1 MEKEKSL
8 NRLAQITQ
16 RQLALGLASGPID
29 QEEVVALSREALSL
43 ASSLFPLQGET
54 VEEEANLCLTLLM
67 AYTLSLYGPADR
79 LSRLDAL
86 SRRAASVLSRLAP
99 SALKVRLLAWSYAG
113 VEDERLLSEANE
125 IIAGWDRQR
134 LTEEQALALR
144 EMETFFV
151 LD

>member
-1 MEKEKSL
+1 MPHSPD
-8 NRLAQITQ
+8 
-16 RQLALGLASGPID
+16 GLH
-29 QEEVVALSREALSL
+29 
-43 ASSLFPLQGET
+43 
-54 VEEEANLCLTLLM
+54 
-67 AYTLSLYGPADR
+67 AYTLSPYGPADR

-99 SALKVRLLAWSYAG
+99 STLKVRLLAWSYAG
-113 VEDERLLSEANE
+113 IEDERLLSEANE

>member
-16 RQLALGLASGPID
+16 RQLALGLANGPID

-43 ASSLFPLQGET
+43 ASSLYPLQGET

-86 SRRAASVLSRLAP
+86 SRRAASVLSRLAS

-113 VEDERLLSEANE
+113 IEDERLLSEANE